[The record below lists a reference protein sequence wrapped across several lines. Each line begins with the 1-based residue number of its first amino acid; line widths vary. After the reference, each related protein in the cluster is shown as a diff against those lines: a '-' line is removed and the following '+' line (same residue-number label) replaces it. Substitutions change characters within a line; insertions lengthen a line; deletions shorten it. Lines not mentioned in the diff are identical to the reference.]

1 MELLA
6 HAGAKS
12 ERGGFT
18 LVELLV
24 VIGIIAVLAALS
36 LPALARA
43 RDGALRAS
51 CASNLKQ
58 IFIAFECYLGEHQDT
73 YPARQDLPLY
83 EPPGYWLWM
92 GRGWRDLLRPY
103 VPQSRE
109 EPLVYWCPADIR
121 RLTEE
126 KYENTSYAY
135 AMVFYHS
142 PEQINTL
149 NRTADCYSNPLP
161 AMPQRK
167 SALRYPSKKVLVGE
181 WFSNHAA
188 WAGDRGWFGA
198 GGKRL
203 YLFADGHVEF
213 LDATELLPAND
224 GLPNPNLTRDGIR
237 GKDIP

>member
-135 AMVFYHS
+135 AMAFYHS

>member
-36 LPALARA
+36 LPALARV

>member
-126 KYENTSYAY
+126 KYEHTSYAY

>member
-1 MELLA
+1 MHTISL
-6 HAGAKS
+6 GARQKT
-12 ERGGFT
+12 RCGFT

-24 VIGIIAVLAALS
+24 VIGVIALLAALS

-43 RDGALRAS
+43 RGGALRAS

-58 IFIAFECYLGEHQDT
+58 IYIAFECYLLEHNDT

-103 VPQSRE
+103 VPHTRE
-109 EPLVYWCPADIR
+109 DPLIYWCPADIR

-135 AMVFYHS
+135 SMAFYHS
-142 PEQINTL
+142 PEQINSLTH
-149 NRTADCYSNPLP
+149 TADCYSNPLP
-161 AMPQRK
+161 VIPQRK
-167 SALRYPSKKVLVGE
+167 SNVAYPSRKILVGE

-188 WAGDRGWFGA
+188 WEGDRGWFGP
-198 GGKRL
+198 GGRRL

-213 LDATELLPAND
+213 LDAAELLPAND

-237 GKDIP
+237 GKDLP